1 MDIYDYIV
9 RDHRDVAGLMD
20 DILSI
25 RLPAVRASLF
35 EQVRAELSLHDSAE
49 EQTFY
54 AAIVAAD
61 REMAGRMRHSK
72 LEHREVD
79 DLLETLHD
87 TPISSEF
94 WLEKFGEL
102 KHAITHHVAEEEGE
116 IFARGRQVIT
126 PAQAVQ
132 LAQDMEDVKSRM
144 REDAELNIPVE

>member
-9 RDHRDVAGLMD
+9 RDHRDVAGLID

-35 EQVRAELSLHDSAE
+35 EQIRTELTLHDAAE

-54 AAIVAAD
+54 ATLVAAD
-61 REMAGRMRHSK
+61 REMAGQMRHSK
-72 LEHREVD
+72 QEHREVH

-94 WLEKFGEL
+94 WLEKFGEF
-102 KHAITHHVAEEEGE
+102 KHAVSHHVAEEEGE
-116 IFARGRQVIT
+116 IFARARQVLT

-132 LAQDMEDVKSRM
+132 LARDMEDVKLRM
-144 REDAELNIPVE
+144 REDMDLNIPVA